1 MNTAFP
7 FRSYPASK
15 RLVPS
20 CRCAGGVPPV
30 HNRFPCSGPVPS
42 LANWMITLLSGVSIS
57 LCKQPLFGPFTD
69 PVQLVVYTGP
79 LLFVTKLYTNTFSEL
94 DPLVSPPTRSEEHT
108 SELQSHHDLVCRLLL
123 EKKKKQINHDHD
135 DTVLYTLHH
144 IVGANRRS

>member
-1 MNTAFP
+1 KLIETPDNNVIIQF
-7 FRSYPASK
+7 AS
-15 RLVPS
+15 
-20 CRCAGGVPPV
+20 GVPPV

-94 DPLVSPPTRSEEHT
+94 DPLVSPPTITTCAPSCDT
-108 SELQSHHDLVCRLLL
+108 SVSSIMLIAAYSL
-123 EKKKKQINHDHD
+123 N
-135 DTVLYTLHH
+135 
-144 IVGANRRS
+144 

>member
-15 RLVPS
+15 WFVPS
-20 CRCAGGVPPV
+20 CRCASGVPPV

-79 LLFVTKLYTNTFSEL
+79 L
-94 DPLVSPPTRSEEHT
+94 RSEEHT
-108 SELQSHHDLVCRLLL
+108 SELQSRQYLVCRL
-123 EKKKKQINHDHD
+123 
-135 DTVLYTLHH
+135 
-144 IVGANRRS
+144 